1 MEWTNNVTDGHRDKA
16 ICRCLGCGKFCNSR
30 TLAQGDSLC
39 VNCSASWQTYQEPRS
54 VALEESGAAVELV
67 RDYSMMKEI
76 ASSPCPANCGGFSNG
91 SIDHTNEGIATGG
104 TSQREIGLCARCWA
118 AEGTSILYNSP
129 VCDEC
134 FRQAKEKREP
144 IKGTKK
150 RYQPPTPSLQPGK
163 RLTRVCDT
171 CRRKRKRCQ
180 HRRIVDENHSDADPR
195 PRRGKK
201 RNFRSSVSMNS
212 PSPTNA
218 EAEEGESD
226 VDVTPKQETVQSPR
240 RQSAR
245 QAQKRM
251 DEMMEVCLSPPSSF
265 TSLLEVVNSELERES
280 PRQTQQQVIYDTMPA
295 PESDNEN
302 LPLAIQDSFNLVHA
316 REMARTVCEIQDKM
330 ADINDTIQVLKSRL
344 DGWMRRSYNELCA

>member
-1 MEWTNNVTDGHRDKA
+1 MVESKKSNPAVNMEWANTVTDGHRDKA

-134 FRQAKEKREP
+134 FRQAKEKRVGHIMINQDEQETDRS
-144 IKGTKK
+144 IESGANQGDKGMR
-150 RYQPPTPSLQPGK
+150 RYP
-163 RLTRVCDT
+163 D
-171 CRRKRKRCQ
+171 
-180 HRRIVDENHSDADPR
+180 IAVD
-195 PRRGKK
+195 
-201 RNFRSSVSMNS
+201 VQ
-212 PSPTNA
+212 T
-218 EAEEGESD
+218 SD
-226 VDVTPKQETVQSPR
+226 VNGSMCLETLSTTYTIPP
-240 RQSAR
+240 AW
-245 QAQKRM
+245 QAF
-251 DEMMEVCLSPPSSF
+251 DACL
-265 TSLLEVVNSELERES
+265 
-280 PRQTQQQVIYDTMPA
+280 
-295 PESDNEN
+295 
-302 LPLAIQDSFNLVHA
+302 
-316 REMARTVCEIQDKM
+316 
-330 ADINDTIQVLKSRL
+330 
-344 DGWMRRSYNELCA
+344 